1 MASQIFIWWLAAQ
14 GFGLAGLALARY
26 LFRALPD
33 RGYAFAKAL
42 GLLLAGYLA
51 WLVAMLG
58 LAPFGVPLI
67 VASALAL
74 GGAGL
79 LLNKNKRIE
88 TKQQIAED
96 REPTTGVELSTP
108 TNREPRADDATPAK
122 ASNSRFSIFNFQFS
136 I

>member
-1 MASQIFIWWLAAQ
+1 MAGQIFIWWLAAQ
-14 GFGLAGLALARY
+14 GFGLAGLPLARF

-51 WLVAMLG
+51 WLIAMLG

-67 VASALAL
+67 VASALAV

-88 TKQQIAED
+88 TKQQIAVN
-96 REPTTGVELSTP
+96 REPGTGVQLSAP
-108 TNREPRADDATPAK
+108 TNREPRADDANAAK
-122 ASNSRFSIFNFQFS
+122 ASNSQF
-136 I
+136 